1 MFAGTFV
8 EAGNQGKRS
17 QCGLGLDGIK
27 RSLQLRTTPP
37 FLFRPPPITPNSQPP
52 RSKYK
57 DKY

>member
-37 FLFRPPPITPNSQPP
+37 FLFRPPP
-52 RSKYK
+52 
-57 DKY
+57 